1 MANDIALSVILPVYN
16 GAGTLDQQLEALAA
30 QEFGRP
36 WELIVADNGSIDE
49 SQDIAT
55 SWKSRIPSLR
65 LIDASCR
72 RGGAAARNLGAAS
85 SSGSH
90 LLFCDQDDVVQPG
103 WLAAMSLALA
113 DHDLVAGRNDFEA
126 LNRPPGAAADRDGQR
141 RRRTP
146 SRFDFYGYLPYGLGC
161 NLGVSR
167 RAFDAVDGFDETI
180 MSANDLDLCWRL
192 QLAGYP
198 LHVEPAALVAKRG
211 RPVCGAIWR
220 QHFTYGLDD
229 PKLYRRFRAHGM
241 PRKLGRA
248 ARRYAWLVAH
258 LHHLRSPSTRP
269 SWIRVAAGQAGR
281 LVGTLRER
289 ALYL

>member
-30 QEFGRP
+30 QEPGRP
-36 WELIVADNGSIDE
+36 WELIVADNGSTDE
-49 SQDIAT
+49 SRDVAT
-55 SWKSRIPSLR
+55 SWKSRIPCLR
-65 LIDASCR
+65 LVDASCR

-85 SSGSH
+85 ASGRY

-103 WLAAMSLALA
+103 WLEAMARALD

-126 LNRPPGAAADRDGQR
+126 LNRPAWAVDRDGQR
-141 RRRTP
+141 RRRGP

-167 RAFDAVDGFDETI
+167 PAFDAVDGFDEAI

-198 LHVEPAALVAKRG
+198 LHVESAAVVAKRG
-211 RPVCGAIWR
+211 RLVGGAIWR

-281 LVGTLRER
+281 LVGTVRER